1 MLTAIIFKAMYP
13 NKAEKEKVNLG
24 TLSIIFACVSLI
36 FLPPVFG
43 IAGFILGIIGIT
55 KGEGATAIVG
65 LILSCILPIIG
76 MIIGMI
82 LGALTWAGLA

>member
-1 MLTAIIFKAMYP
+1 MVK
-13 NKAEKEKVNLG
+13 NKKKNSRTLG
-24 TLSIIFACVSLI
+24 TLSIIFACVSLM

-55 KGEGATAIVG
+55 KGEGAVAIVG

-76 MIIGMI
+76 MI
-82 LGALTWAGLA
+82 LGALVWTGLL